1 MSMRTGLTLLAAKR
15 DEGREQGVWRRRF
28 GSILTELAIWLPL
41 SIAAGHVVLFTA
53 WTTWVSFTASSL
65 MPDYTW
71 VGLRNYWA
79 MTRTANF
86 QIAYV
91 NLLIFG
97 FGFVLLT
104 MALGLLLA
112 ILLDQ
117 RVRGENVLRTI
128 FLYPLAVSFVV
139 TGTVWSWLLNPGLG
153 LQRVVQNLGWQDFR
167 FDWLVQSD
175 KAIYTLIFAG
185 VWQGAGFAMAL
196 FLAGLRSVDAD
207 LVKAAQIDG
216 AGPWRTYRRVLL
228 PTIWPIFI
236 TVFVILLRSAITS
249 FDLVRALT
257 GGGPGISTMLPTLV
271 VYDFMFQRSELGRG
285 SAAAALIILALLF
298 LVPLG
303 VVVVNSLRS
312 SREIAA
318 TSLIG
323 WPSHLIFTNYGQ
335 AWNRFC
341 MAEHCWGIEPYMLN
355 SLTLAIPATI
365 ISTLLGALAG
375 YSISLWRFRGDQFVF
390 GLVTLGIFLPE
401 QMKLIPWVVV
411 LRDLSL
417 MNTIAGLILIH
428 TVQGMSFT
436 TLFCR
441 NYYVGIPQDLLKAAR
456 IDGAGFFR
464 IFWRIILPLS
474 PPILIVTVIFQ
485 FTGIWNEFLY
495 GVTFTSGGQ
504 QPVTA
509 ALIALSAAITSEP
522 MYGEQS
528 AAVLIAALPTLP

>member
-1 MSMRTGLTLLAAKR
+1 MK
-15 DEGREQGVWRRRF
+15 
-28 GSILTELAIWLPL
+28 
-41 SIAAGHVVLFTA
+41 
-53 WTTWVSFTASSL
+53 WT
-65 MPDYTW
+65 
-71 VGLRNYWA
+71 
-79 MTRTANF
+79 
-86 QIAYV
+86 
-91 NLLIFG
+91 
-97 FGFVLLT
+97 
-104 MALGLLLA
+104 
-112 ILLDQ
+112 
-117 RVRGENVLRTI
+117 RVI
-128 FLYPLAVSFVV
+128 
-139 TGTVWSWLLNPGLG
+139 
-153 LQRVVQNLGWQDFR
+153 
-167 FDWLVQSD
+167 
-175 KAIYTLIFAG
+175 
-185 VWQGAGFAMAL
+185 
-196 FLAGLRSVDAD
+196 
-207 LVKAAQIDG
+207 
-216 AGPWRTYRRVLL
+216 
-228 PTIWPIFI
+228 
-236 TVFVILLRSAITS
+236 
-249 FDLVRALT
+249 
-257 GGGPGISTMLPTLV
+257 
-271 VYDFMFQRSELGRG
+271 VY
-285 SAAAALIILALLF
+285 AALIILALLF

-323 WPSHLIFTNYGQ
+323 WPSHLIFSNYAQ
-335 AWNRFC
+335 AWNKFC

-365 ISTLLGALAG
+365 VSTLLGALAG

-390 GLVTLGIFLPE
+390 GVVTLGIFLPE

-528 AAVLIAALPTLP
+528 AAVLIAALPTLLVYLFGGRYFLRGLTAGAVK

>member
-1 MSMRTGLTLLAAKR
+1 MK
-15 DEGREQGVWRRRF
+15 
-28 GSILTELAIWLPL
+28 
-41 SIAAGHVVLFTA
+41 
-53 WTTWVSFTASSL
+53 WT
-65 MPDYTW
+65 
-71 VGLRNYWA
+71 
-79 MTRTANF
+79 
-86 QIAYV
+86 
-91 NLLIFG
+91 
-97 FGFVLLT
+97 
-104 MALGLLLA
+104 
-112 ILLDQ
+112 
-117 RVRGENVLRTI
+117 RVI
-128 FLYPLAVSFVV
+128 
-139 TGTVWSWLLNPGLG
+139 
-153 LQRVVQNLGWQDFR
+153 
-167 FDWLVQSD
+167 
-175 KAIYTLIFAG
+175 
-185 VWQGAGFAMAL
+185 
-196 FLAGLRSVDAD
+196 
-207 LVKAAQIDG
+207 
-216 AGPWRTYRRVLL
+216 
-228 PTIWPIFI
+228 
-236 TVFVILLRSAITS
+236 
-249 FDLVRALT
+249 
-257 GGGPGISTMLPTLV
+257 
-271 VYDFMFQRSELGRG
+271 VY
-285 SAAAALIILALLF
+285 AALIVLALLF

-318 TSLIG
+318 SSLIG
-323 WPSHLIFTNYGQ
+323 WPSHLIFSNYAQ
-335 AWNRFC
+335 AWNKFC

-355 SLTLAIPATI
+355 SLTLTIPATI

-390 GLVTLGIFLPE
+390 AVVTLGIFLPE

-417 MNTIAGLILIH
+417 MNTIAGLVLIH

-528 AAVLIAALPTLP
+528 AAVLIAALPTLLVYLFGGRYFLRGLTAGAVK